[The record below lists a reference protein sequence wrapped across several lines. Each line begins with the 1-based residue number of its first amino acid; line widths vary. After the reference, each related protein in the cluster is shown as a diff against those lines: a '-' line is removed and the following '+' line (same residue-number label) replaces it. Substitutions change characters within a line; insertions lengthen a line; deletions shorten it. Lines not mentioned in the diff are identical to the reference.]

1 MSYFIFFFFKKLT
14 GYAIIVIRV
23 GDEMIKYKSLLLIF
37 VCAFIFECTYVQAAT
52 STCSTSLKKELAQAA
67 SSVKVDYEI
76 KDFSEEKTIEVD
88 GHETTYKIPNYVFEI
103 SIYNLT
109 DDIYAYVQKTDNS
122 PAFSVY
128 NDSAIDGV
136 YTFTDENIGDIYNYK
151 ITVRSKSSECNNVT
165 LRTLKFT
172 KPRYNAYSEFTY
184 CQNSSNYYCQRFIG
198 TEINIKNADD
208 FLSKIKVNNEKNDP
222 DRVKNE
228 MDKKISELFKANWKI
243 YLAIFMIILVLATG
257 LFIFIRKQQKKGGWK
272 L

>member
-1 MSYFIFFFFKKLT
+1 MTKFK
-14 GYAIIVIRV
+14 Y
-23 GDEMIKYKSLLLIF
+23 LLFIF
-37 VCAFIFECTYVQAAT
+37 VCSFIFGCVSVQAAMN
-52 STCSTSLKKELAQAA
+52 TCPTSLRKQLAQAA

-88 GHETTYKIPNYVFEI
+88 GHETTYKIPNYIFEI
-103 SIYNLT
+103 SIYNMT
-109 DDIYAYVQKTDNS
+109 DDIYVYVQKTNNT
-122 PAFSVY
+122 PGFSVY

-151 ITVRSKSSECNNVT
+151 ITVRSNSAECSGVT
-165 LRTLKFT
+165 LRTTKFT

-198 TEINIKNADD
+198 TEINIKDAND

-222 DRVKNE
+222 DRDKNE
-228 MDKKISELFKANWKI
+228 TDKKVGDLFKANWKT
-243 YLAIFMIILVLATG
+243 YLMIFMVILALATG
-257 LFIFIRKQQKKGGWK
+257 LFMFIKKQQKKGGWK